1 MAIVDITVIVILLLF
16 LLVGWASGFINS
28 ILALVGWLVSLIIAI
43 VLAPPFINMLSNMFN
58 LDTAIGGAIESW
70 LAGMNEGFNIVIT
83 ADNKSSVLIDMISG
97 LGVSDDMASGFVSVI
112 TMVIPLQEGQTI
124 AQYLAPIATN
134 VIMFIIAT
142 TILFIIFR
150 IIIWIIS
157 TIFEKMFDK
166 FKTLKKIDKILGLF
180 IGFIEGAIIILLL
193 NVIYYLLKDMA
204 FMQEVNAYFADSV
217 YMKTIGNGIMEFL
230 DNNFSF
236 EDIFNYL
243 FNLIKGGSAAA

>member
-1 MAIVDITVIVILLLF
+1 M
-16 LLVGWASGFINS
+16 
-28 ILALVGWLVSLIIAI
+28 
-43 VLAPPFINMLSNMFN
+43 
-58 LDTAIGGAIESW
+58 
-70 LAGMNEGFNIVIT
+70 
-83 ADNKSSVLIDMISG
+83 
-97 LGVSDDMASGFVSVI
+97 
-112 TMVIPLQEGQTI
+112 
-124 AQYLAPIATN
+124 
-134 VIMFIIAT
+134 
-142 TILFIIFR
+142 
-150 IIIWIIS
+150 
-157 TIFEKMFDK
+157 
-166 FKTLKKIDKILGLF
+166 GLF